1 MEKLDS
7 ILKKLIIFL
16 LITGLTFLMLDISF
30 TELETVRSQ
39 KINKEQELSSLQKE
53 VVQLEKEI
61 EDLEKRLERLIAEQ
75 ERLGGVNLLAE
86 QESQELEKKVPQII
100 YYLKGMR

>member
-1 MEKLDS
+1 MNLGRFNMEKLDS

-53 VVQLEKEI
+53 VVQLEKF
-61 EDLEKRLERLIAEQ
+61 
-75 ERLGGVNLLAE
+75 GG
-86 QESQELEKKVPQII
+86 KV
-100 YYLKGMR
+100 Y

>member
-53 VVQLEKEI
+53 VLQLEKEI
-61 EDLEKRLERLIAEQ
+61 
-75 ERLGGVNLLAE
+75 
-86 QESQELEKKVPQII
+86 P
-100 YYLKGMR
+100 LKNPILV